1 MIFNKQIFYEAD
13 GANAPTDTP
22 PEETTTTE
30 ETKEQDN
37 GTILGTKP
45 SEAEGIPETY
55 DLASV
60 IPEGFELDQTRMDS
74 FTELA
79 KESGLS
85 QEKASKLAAYGIQ
98 MMQESAQ
105 AVQQQFV
112 ERVNAWGEQ
121 AKTELGA
128 EFNSTVQLAATGVE
142 VLERQIPE
150 LRAMLNETGAGSHP
164 IMVKAMAAIGKLVA
178 EDNGNKLLGGQP
190 QAGNTSIYSNTNFKK
205 Y

>member
-1 MIFNKQIFYEAD
+1 MNICYEAD
-13 GANAPTDTP
+13 GGNPGEQTTTQQTQ
-22 PEETTTTE
+22 ETT
-30 ETKEQDN
+30 DN
-37 GTILGTKP
+37 TILGTAKP
-45 SEAEGIPETY
+45 SEATIPETY

-98 MMQESAQ
+98 LMQESAQ
-105 AVQQQFV
+105 AVQQEFSA
-112 ERVNAWGEQ
+112 RVNTWGEQ

-128 EFNSTVQLAATGVE
+128 EFNNTVRLAASGIE
-142 VLERQIPE
+142 VMEKQIPE
-150 LRAMLNETGAGSHP
+150 LRTMLNETGAGNHP
-164 IMVKAMAAIGKLVA
+164 VMIKAMAMIGKMVA
-178 EDNGNKLLGGQP
+178 EDNGSKLLGGQP

>member
-1 MIFNKQIFYEAD
+1 MPFDKIYYEAD
-13 GANAPTDTP
+13 GANAPDAGQTDTSTV
-22 PEETTTTE
+22 ETTT
-30 ETKEQDN
+30 EQE
-37 GTILGTKP
+37 TILGTKP
-45 SEAEGIPETY
+45 SEVAGIPENY
-55 DLASV
+55 DLASI
-60 IPEGFELDQTRMDS
+60 IPEGMELDQTRMES

-98 MMQESAQ
+98 LMQESAG

-128 EFNSTVQLAATGVE
+128 EYNNTVQLAATGVE

-150 LRAMLNETGAGSHP
+150 LRAMLNETGAGNHP
-164 IMVKAMAAIGKLVA
+164 VMVKAMAAIGKLVA
-178 EDNGNKLLGGQP
+178 EDNGNKLLGGEP

>member
-1 MIFNKQIFYEAD
+1 MFFDKIFYEAD
-13 GANAPTDTP
+13 GTNAPTDTST
-22 PEETTTTE
+22 EEATTTE
-30 ETKEQDN
+30 ETAD
-37 GTILGTKP
+37 TILGTKP
-45 SEAEGIPETY
+45 SEVEGIPETY

-98 MMQESAQ
+98 LMQESAG

-128 EFNSTVQLAATGVE
+128 EFNNTVRLAASGIE
-142 VLERQIPE
+142 VMEKQIPE
-150 LRAMLNETGAGSHP
+150 LRTMLNETGAGNHP
-164 IMVKAMAAIGKLVA
+164 VMIKAMAMIGKLVA
-178 EDNGNKLLGGQP
+178 EENGSKLLGGQP

>member
-1 MIFNKQIFYEAD
+1 MFLDKIYYEAD
-13 GANAPTDTP
+13 GANAPMQTDTSTV
-22 PEETTTTE
+22 ETTA
-30 ETKEQDN
+30 EQE
-37 GTILGTKP
+37 TILGTKP
-45 SEAEGIPETY
+45 SEVAGIPETY

-60 IPEGFELDQTRMDS
+60 IPEGMELDQTRMDS

-98 MMQESAQ
+98 LMQESAE

-128 EFNSTVQLAATGVE
+128 EYNNTVQLAATGVE

-150 LRAMLNETGAGSHP
+150 LRAMLNETGAGNHP
-164 IMVKAMAAIGKLVA
+164 VMVKAMAAIGKLVA
-178 EDNGNKLLGGQP
+178 EDNGNKLLGGEP